1 MTNPTLVLR
10 PSETQTVRLRIHHRG
25 RLVQHPVKLYVGGVA
40 SEMNWDWD
48 VDLMSYMEIEKM
60 IKNEGYC
67 NIRCLWYWNPKYAF
81 SRGLRPLNDD
91 KDVLKFMEDIRG
103 YKLIDVYV
111 EHKVEEVNIEDVRFE
126 EVNVEEAIVEDENV
140 EEANGED
147 ENVEDVNVEGVNRE
161 DSETDPDYE
170 ECEDDEDGEESEES
184 EDEELN
190 LGHDVGVNWTTVLPN
205 TSTEQPSRLVVNSDN
220 ECCDSDEL
228 HTPLGSDVE
237 DGMERFPSFKQTTKF
252 EIGMMFKDKMQIKD
266 AVKDYAMESN
276 KNVVIKKNDKKRVVV
291 KCMVGCPF
299 YIRFSLRTTNQ
310 FWQLVSFTNLHNCHR
325 TPRNRQATTVWLAK
339 KFVNTLRHTP
349 EMKTKGLIA
358 EAVEKWGVKLSV
370 DQAYRAKKKAIEL
383 IQGAGREQFIHLRSY
398 AEELLKSNP
407 NSTVKIQC
415 DDSACGPVFERIYV
429 CLEACKSAFATTC
442 RPLIGLDACFLKGDF
457 GGQLVGAVGKDGNNK
472 MIPIAYAVVE
482 AETKDSWQ
490 WFLKL
495 LLEDLRSIQKNAYGF
510 ISDQQKG
517 LVPAILETSQHVEH
531 RLCVKHLYGNW
542 RKKYPGIHMK
552 EVLWRAAR
560 ATTLPAWER
569 AMNQMKEFNAKAWKD
584 MMDVPASCWSRSHF
598 KTDSQCDLQV
608 NNMCEA
614 FNREILEYRDKPI
627 ITLLEGIKHYIT
639 VRISTQ
645 KEKLSRYK
653 GAISPNIQQILEKTK
668 REAERWTATWH
679 SDDDFA
685 IFGVSNSVETYIVNL
700 LQKTCACR
708 KWDLT
713 GIPCCHAIACIRFN
727 KKEPED
733 YVSSFY
739 RKSTVMATYSHIIM
753 PTNGPQLWPTNVT
766 QPINP
771 PVMRRSIGRPKKN
784 RNKANDEPRNRKTL
798 PRSLQTF
805 KCKKCGSFGHNKR
818 TCKGKRAAER
828 AIPKG
833 GNKKAKKNRKQRG

>member
-1 MTNPTLVLR
+1 
-10 PSETQTVRLRIHHRG
+10 
-25 RLVQHPVKLYVGGVA
+25 
-40 SEMNWDWD
+40 
-48 VDLMSYMEIEKM
+48 ME
-60 IKNEGYC
+60 C
-67 NIRCLWYWNPKYAF
+67 
-81 SRGLRPLNDD
+81 
-91 KDVLKFMEDIRG
+91 
-103 YKLIDVYV
+103 
-111 EHKVEEVNIEDVRFE
+111 
-126 EVNVEEAIVEDENV
+126 
-140 EEANGED
+140 
-147 ENVEDVNVEGVNRE
+147 
-161 DSETDPDYE
+161 
-170 ECEDDEDGEESEES
+170 
-184 EDEELN
+184 
-190 LGHDVGVNWTTVLPN
+190 
-205 TSTEQPSRLVVNSDN
+205 
-220 ECCDSDEL
+220 
-228 HTPLGSDVE
+228 
-237 DGMERFPSFKQTTKF
+237 
-252 EIGMMFKDKMQIKD
+252 
-266 AVKDYAMESN
+266 N

-291 KCMVGCPF
+291 KCMEGCPF

-310 FWQLVSFTNLHNCHR
+310 FWQLVSFTNRHSCHR
-325 TPRNRQATTVWLAK
+325 TPRNRQVTTVWLAQ

-358 EAVEKWGVKLSV
+358 EAMEKWGVKLSV

-383 IQGAGREQFIHLRSY
+383 IQGAGREQFIHLISY

-407 NSTVKIQC
+407 NSTVIIHC
-415 DDSACGPVFERIYV
+415 DDSTSGPVFERIYV

-442 RPLIGLDACFLKGDF
+442 MPLIGLDACFLKGDF
-457 GGQLVGAVGKDGNNK
+457 RGQLVSAVGKDGNNK

-495 LLEDLRSIQKNAYGF
+495 LLEDLQSIQQNAYGF

-531 RLCVKHLYGNW
+531 RVCVKHLYGNW

-560 ATTLPAWER
+560 ATTRPAWER
-569 AMNQMKEFNAKAWKD
+569 VMNQMKDLNAKASKD
-584 MMDVPASCWSRSHF
+584 MMDVPPACWSRSHF
-598 KTDSQCDLQV
+598 KTDSLCDLQV

-614 FNREILEYRDKPI
+614 FNRAILEYRDKPI

-639 VRISTQ
+639 MRISTQ
-645 KEKLSRYK
+645 KEKLSRYTS
-653 GAISPNIQQILEKTK
+653 AISPNIQKVLEKTK
-668 REAERWTATWH
+668 REAERWSATWH
-679 SDDDFA
+679 SGDDFA

-708 KWDLT
+708 RWDLT
-713 GIPCCHAIACIRFN
+713 GIPCCHAIACIWFN
-727 KKEPED
+727 KKDPKD

-739 RKSTVMATYSHIIM
+739 RRSTVMATYSHIII

-784 RNKANDEPRNRKTL
+784 RNKSNDESRNRNIL
-798 PRSLQTF
+798 PRSHQTV

-818 TCKGKRAAER
+818 TCKGKRVAER

-833 GNKKAKKNRKQRG
+833 GNKKTKNGNKGAAQTVIDGGSQAPNPTQE